1 MTDSNAPGENSGR
14 ENNPVPENSFEPQH
28 NRPDSPG
35 IAMNF
40 DNTVSIYQKVQVG
53 DTFEDAV
60 TEAFGYIRQAQESF
74 PDWPRIFYLEIDGH
88 TGDRHGYDDDFFE
101 FQQEFWFST
110 IAHFV
115 YAFETPLTG
124 GLVNPKPQ
132 QNDLPDQLVISGPS
146 ERKNT
151 TD

>member
-1 MTDSNAPGENSGR
+1 MTDSNRPGATY
-14 ENNPVPENSFEPQH
+14 EPAH
-28 NRPDSPG
+28 NKPDEPG

-40 DNTVSIYQKVQVG
+40 DNTVSIYQKVLA
-53 DTFEDAV
+53 DETFEQAV
-60 TEAFGYIRQAQESF
+60 TEAFGYIREAQASF
-74 PDWPRIFYLEIDGH
+74 PDWPRIFYLEIEGH
-88 TGDRHGYDDDFFE
+88 KGDRHGYDDDFFE

-124 GLVNPKPQ
+124 GLVNPQPQ
-132 QNDLPDQLVISGPS
+132 RNDLPDQLVIKGPAASDS
-146 ERKNT
+146 E